1 MSKSLNPCTMF
12 ENDVEMYGTQTIP
25 FKGIHHLMFE
35 NDVEMYGTQ
44 TPPASPESLDPFEN
58 DVEMYGTQTRRKRRN

>member
-1 MSKSLNPCTMF
+1 
-12 ENDVEMYGTQTIP
+12 MYGTQTSSPKRIYP
-25 FKGIHHLMFE
+25 HMFE

>member
-1 MSKSLNPCTMF
+1 MYGTQTLAVVRWCLLKF

-25 FKGIHHLMFE
+25 LPAYLPSTFE

-44 TPPASPESLDPFEN
+44 TSLLE
-58 DVEMYGTQTRRKRRN
+58 EKHLTRLRMM

>member
-1 MSKSLNPCTMF
+1 
-12 ENDVEMYGTQTIP
+12 
-25 FKGIHHLMFE
+25 
-35 NDVEMYGTQ
+35 MYGTQ